1 LWVCCWRQ
9 GGRCSFGSFAPL
21 AASFK
26 VAAMA
31 LYRTWLVNFS
41 IYGVSGFSQ
50 HRVAANAQKF
60 GVCCEQVTAP
70 ENNSLTLVIFRLS
83 KR

>member
-1 LWVCCWRQ
+1 
-9 GGRCSFGSFAPL
+9 
-21 AASFK
+21 
-26 VAAMA
+26 MA
-31 LYRTWLVNFS
+31 LYPTWLVNFS

-50 HRVAANAQKF
+50 HRVAANARKF